1 MKNENDR
8 EVKIQFRIANPITRQ
23 KLGIEIGENKYFG
36 PDIYYFDGIT
46 DLELTIEKLI
56 DLRDRFLEEL

>member
-8 EVKIQFRIANPITRQ
+8 EVKIQFRITNPITHQ
-23 KLGIEIGENKYFG
+23 KLGIEIGENEYLR
-36 PDIYYFDGIT
+36 PDIYYFDGIF
-46 DLELTIEKLI
+46 DLELVIEKLI